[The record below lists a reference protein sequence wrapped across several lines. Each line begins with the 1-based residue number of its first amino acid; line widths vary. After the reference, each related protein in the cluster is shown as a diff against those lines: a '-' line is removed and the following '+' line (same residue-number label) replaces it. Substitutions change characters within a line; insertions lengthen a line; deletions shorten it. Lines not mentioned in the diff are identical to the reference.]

1 MHTYT
6 HSWAHSHSHV
16 CTPIHS
22 RVCIPTLAC
31 MPTYTLTC
39 TPTHTLMCAHLHTH
53 MHTYTLTYTP
63 NPSEDAIMP
72 AGHIRPSM
80 FLLGWNHSKMHWRLP
95 KSIGPLK
102 WAGIGCR
109 ERAQAICL
117 LIFNLKR
124 DWELKERAKTSLKE
138 DFRLQ
143 GNEFSVPFERW
154 ECYTNFRASE

>member
-1 MHTYT
+1 MCAHLYTHVCASPHSHACPPTHSHAHLHILLCVHTY
-6 HSWAHSHSHV
+6 
-16 CTPIHS
+16 I
-22 RVCIPTLAC
+22 
-31 MPTYTLTC
+31 LTC
-39 TPTHTLMCAHLHTH
+39 TPTHSHTLQILLK
-53 MHTYTLTYTP
+53 TLLCQQV
-63 NPSEDAIMP
+63 
-72 AGHIRPSM
+72 IRPSM

-143 GNEFSVPFERW
+143 GNELSVPFERW